1 MTQSTEKYTVFLTTQ
16 NLMNHFTGRQTHT
29 HRDIMDDSDTELY
42 KWWDNV
48 DRKETFK
55 DILKRVWKG
64 GDFTSDEERIVEALH
79 IISYLYN
86 VVDSKGEDEQDIWAA
101 INAVEKILDYSTA
114 YQAWD
119 NKRINREKS
128 KKS

>member
-16 NLMNHFTGRQTHT
+16 NLMNRFTVRQTHT

-64 GDFTSDEERIVEALH
+64 GDFASDEERIVEAMH
-79 IISYLYN
+79 ILWYLFE
-86 VVDSKGEDEQDIWAA
+86 VVDSKGTDGEDDWDGIRA
-101 INAVEKILDYSTA
+101 IKKILQHSTA
-114 YQAWD
+114 YQAW
-119 NKRINREKS
+119 IEKNPRN
-128 KKS
+128 